1 MQENIKNFMKKIIN
15 IIAITKKWKEEQN
28 EQRINDWKTNKSP
41 ELRYSENSR
50 TAIARFTLA
59 VDRPTRQGEDKK
71 ADFPNIVVFGKQAEN
86 CDKYLEKGSL
96 VGITG
101 RIQTGSYQNKN
112 NITIYTVNIIATN
125 VQFLSW
131 KEKAEKEDQ
140 QELENAV
147 ILDEDCTNFE
157 AVEDNLPF

>member
-1 MQENIKNFMKKIIN
+1 M
-15 IIAITKKWKEEQN
+15 
-28 EQRINDWKTNKSP
+28 
-41 ELRYSENSR
+41 
-50 TAIARFTLA
+50 
-59 VDRPTRQGEDKK
+59 
-71 ADFPNIVVFGKQAEN
+71 FGKQAEN

-112 NITIYTVNIIATN
+112 NITIYTVNVIATN

>member
-1 MQENIKNFMKKIIN
+1 MNNVSMIGRL
-15 IIAITKKWKEEQN
+15 T
-28 EQRINDWKTNKSP
+28 RDP
-41 ELRYSENSR
+41 ELRYSENSK

-59 VDRPTRQGEDKK
+59 VDRPTRQGEEKK

-112 NITIYTVNIIATN
+112 NITIHTVNIIATN

>member
-1 MQENIKNFMKKIIN
+1 MNNVSMIGRL
-15 IIAITKKWKEEQN
+15 T
-28 EQRINDWKTNKSP
+28 RDP

-112 NITIYTVNIIATN
+112 NMTIYTVNVIATN

-131 KEKAEKEDQ
+131 KEKVEKEDQ

>member
-1 MQENIKNFMKKIIN
+1 MNNVSIIGRL
-15 IIAITKKWKEEQN
+15 T
-28 EQRINDWKTNKSP
+28 RDP

-112 NITIYTVNIIATN
+112 NMTIYTVNVIATN

-131 KEKAEKEDQ
+131 KEKVEKEDQ

>member
-1 MQENIKNFMKKIIN
+1 MNNVSMIGRL
-15 IIAITKKWKEEQN
+15 T
-28 EQRINDWKTNKSP
+28 RDP

-59 VDRPTRQGEDKK
+59 VDRPTRQGEEKK

>member
-1 MQENIKNFMKKIIN
+1 M
-15 IIAITKKWKEEQN
+15 
-28 EQRINDWKTNKSP
+28 
-41 ELRYSENSR
+41 
-50 TAIARFTLA
+50 
-59 VDRPTRQGEDKK
+59 
-71 ADFPNIVVFGKQAEN
+71 VFGKQAEN
-86 CDKYLEKGSL
+86 CDNYLEKGSL
-96 VGITG
+96 VGVTG

-112 NITIYTVNIIATN
+112 NMTIYTVNVIATN

-131 KEKAEKEDQ
+131 KEKVEKEDQ

>member
-1 MQENIKNFMKKIIN
+1 MNNVSMIGRL
-15 IIAITKKWKEEQN
+15 T
-28 EQRINDWKTNKSP
+28 RDP

>member
-1 MQENIKNFMKKIIN
+1 MNNVSMIGRL
-15 IIAITKKWKEEQN
+15 T
-28 EQRINDWKTNKSP
+28 RDP

-59 VDRPTRQGEDKK
+59 VDRPTRQGEEKK

-112 NITIYTVNIIATN
+112 NMTIYTVNIIATN

>member
-1 MQENIKNFMKKIIN
+1 MNNVSMIGRL
-15 IIAITKKWKEEQN
+15 T
-28 EQRINDWKTNKSP
+28 RDP

-59 VDRPTRQGEDKK
+59 VDRPTRQGEEKK

-86 CDKYLEKGSL
+86 CDNYLEKGSL
-96 VGITG
+96 VGVTG

-112 NITIYTVNIIATN
+112 NMTIYTVNVIATN

>member
-1 MQENIKNFMKKIIN
+1 MNNVSIIGRL
-15 IIAITKKWKEEQN
+15 T
-28 EQRINDWKTNKSP
+28 RDP